1 MIAAIVK
8 LALSWRS
15 SMLLLLLADDV
26 AVMVG
31 SGHVIAHICA
41 ASTASHSSHAAH
53 AAHAAHS
60 AHPAHA
66 SHWARSLLVIVS
78 ASVVSATMVRVGI
91 FHPFPSIGT
100 VGSWL
105 RVVILAVLLILL
117 VLLLI
122 NWILIMMLVGVIATT
137 IFSVSSSIALIV
149 RLLLI
154 VILFSSCFSMG
165 PAV

>member
-41 ASTASHSSHAAH
+41 ASTASHSSH